1 MQTNEEVRTKIRESH
16 CYKTGTRGFLSKAAT
31 PCFRTCISAAFFFF
45 FLDIL
50 ALKIDRA
57 DAVPDPEPKLLDS
70 NFVEPSKLQL
80 LFRPSGKYAAST
92 HYIHIRVP
100 FNFSRLT
107 LMPDI
112 IFDRYHRYIEIW
124 PEPHKTQVE
133 QIAELSRSCLADKH
147 NDFNNMLDALP
158 QHEVVTREKRFLD
171 LVSLGMST
179 AALTLASFN
188 SAKISHLETQIVNN
202 NKRLDHLVD
211 ITALHENHFKAVD
224 QKLDDMATQL
234 AHILRYDK
242 VKFSKLTDLMEQKFG
257 TAVAISERLIHTAY
271 ANKLSPGALD
281 HEALVAAVKYVNEIA
296 QNSDMLSFVHKPSDL
311 FLVETSYIYKP
322 EDKTFVLVL
331 HVPLVTPH
339 NLMPLYEFIPLPVH
353 FNFSGN
359 VSVTPEVGINNMIAV
374 GHSQSY
380 QELSS
385 TDLQGCNKMG
395 ETYFCKGR
403 NVLLTDLTK
412 TCLGALYLADNK
424 NIQGRCK
431 FSIGGAQEKIFRLD
445 SNTYVVYSLGKIST
459 NHVCPK
465 AKTISAVQISS
476 GQTVRINPSCYIR
489 TMDHIITAD
498 DSEEIA
504 IHSKWLDW
512 TWTLG
517 QLFQQSENEVVTA
530 AIAKL
535 RTKISGK
542 FDAEVLLHELETMTK
557 EAKEL
562 AKEVPFNHWI
572 FTSPGAMIG
581 ATLVCL
587 FILFCCWRLCRSNTS
602 APPIPY
608 PTAPPAPPT
617 VFNMTVDP
625 IRR

>member
-1 MQTNEEVRTKIRESH
+1 MQTNEEIREKIRQSNRD
-16 CYKTGTRGFLSKAAT
+16 KARPRGFLSKTAS
-31 PCFRTCISAAFFFF
+31 PCFRTCLSTAFFFF

-50 ALKIDRA
+50 ALKIDKA
-57 DAVPDPEPKLLDS
+57 GAVPDPEPKLLDS

-92 HYIHIRVP
+92 HYIHVRVP

-107 LMPDI
+107 LMPEI
-112 IFDRYHRYIEIW
+112 IFDRYHRYIEVW
-124 PEPHKTQVE
+124 PEPSRTQVE
-133 QIAELSRSCLADKH
+133 EVAELSRSCLADKY
-147 NDFNNMLDALP
+147 NDFKNMLDALP
-158 QHEVVTREKRFLD
+158 QYEVVTRNKRFLD
-171 LVSLGMST
+171 LVALGMSS
-179 AALTLASFN
+179 AALTLATFN
-188 SAKISHLETQIVNN
+188 TVKISHLETQIVNN

-211 ITALHENHFKAVD
+211 ITSLHEKHFKAVD
-224 QKLDDMATQL
+224 QKVDDMANQL
-234 AHILRYDK
+234 AKILRYNK
-242 VKFSKLTDLMEQKFG
+242 VKFAKLTDLMEQKFG

-271 ANKLSPGALD
+271 SNRLSPGALD
-281 HEALVAAVKYVNEIA
+281 HEALVAVVKYVNDIA
-296 QNSDMLSFVHKPSDL
+296 QNSDMLSFVHQPSDL

-322 EDKTFVLVL
+322 DEKTFVLVL

-339 NLMPLYEFIPLPVH
+339 NLMPLYEFIPLPIH

-359 VSVTPEVGINNMIAV
+359 VSVIPEVGTNNMIAV

-385 TDLQGCNKMG
+385 TDLQACNKMG

-412 TCLGALYLADNK
+412 TCLGALYLADNT
-424 NIQGRCK
+424 NIHGRCK

-498 DSEEIA
+498 DSEEIT

-517 QLFQQSENEVVTA
+517 QLFQQKESAVVA
-530 AIAKL
+530 SAIAKL
-535 RTKISGK
+535 RTRISGK
-542 FDAEVLLHELETMTK
+542 FDAEVLLNELATMSK

-581 ATLVCL
+581 ATLACL
-587 FILFCCWRLCRSNTS
+587 FILFCCWRLCRNNNN
-602 APPIPY
+602 AQPAPY
-608 PTAPPAPPT
+608 PTAPMAPPT
-617 VFNMTVDP
+617 VYNMTVDP